1 MKKLRLI
8 ISALLVMT
16 TMTSAT
22 ADNKIKV
29 VGQNVQNFFYTLDRT
44 RTQGNGVA
52 MSNYNTEEGRTKKLN
67 AIIDALSPY
76 KADIYAFNE
85 VEAKPEAMQLI
96 ATTMS
101 RKTGLTYTAIEDGFD
116 YVTTDD
122 SEPSGVIK
130 SGYIY
135 NTATVKPYDTS
146 FATGWG
152 FVYQRQMRLQTFEE
166 IATGE
171 RFALSINHYKA
182 GSADDVDGNGVSNSS
197 KRIDNSTAL
206 LQNLTQ
212 ALDPDILIIG
222 DLNCEVGEECL
233 NMIENAGYAEQLIK
247 YAGSTAYTHCWG
259 GGEIIDHVYAN
270 STMAEQVTNVEVLA
284 VANTCSVDYDKA
296 YSDHNPYL
304 VELELK
310 HYDNGL
316 NFVKATEVKDGGD
329 YLIVSTFDNQLVAA
343 KPVAENKN
351 YDYIYT
357 TDVEEIN
364 GTITMT
370 NELNLFTLEDAGE
383 NKFYIKDSY
392 GRYCYQGKNNST
404 GKYYTS
410 VNVSTS
416 KSQAHAFTFT
426 RQTDGTFKILNTV
439 SNDFFQSTLYN
450 GSTKEFI
457 FYKSL
462 STGNR
467 LPYIYGRKVAT
478 AIKHVSYDAP
488 ANGCYNLKGQRV
500 MTPTKGLYVING
512 RKVFMR

>member
-304 VELELK
+304 VELTLK

-316 NFVKATEVKDGGD
+316 NFVKATEVKAGD
-329 YLIVSTFDNQLVAA
+329 YLMVGTFDNQLVMA
-343 KPVAENKN
+343 KPIASN
-351 YDYIYT
+351 YTYGYIYVD
-357 TDVEEIN
+357 DVEEVDGEIRLSN
-364 GTITMT
+364 SD
-370 NELNLFTLEDAGE
+370 NLLTLEDAGQ
-383 NKFYIKDSY
+383 NQFYIKDSQD
-392 GRYCYQGKNNST
+392 RYFYQGTNSS
-404 GKYYTS
+404 GKYYNS
-410 VNVSTS
+410 FNLSTS
-416 KSQAHAFTFT
+416 KSQAHAYTFT
-426 RQTDGTFKILNTV
+426 LQSDGTFKIVNPKC
-439 SNDFFQSTLYN
+439 NYFIQSALYN
-450 GSTKEFI
+450 SKTKEFGMW
-457 FYKSL
+457 S
-462 STGNR
+462 SMGTGNH
-467 LPYIYGRKVAT
+467 LPYLYERKVAT